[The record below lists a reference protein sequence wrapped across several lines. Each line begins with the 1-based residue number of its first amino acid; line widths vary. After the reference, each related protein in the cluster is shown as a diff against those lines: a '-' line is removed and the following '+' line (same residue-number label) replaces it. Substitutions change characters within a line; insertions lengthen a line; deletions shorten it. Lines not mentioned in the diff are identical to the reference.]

1 MDRGL
6 ALVTGG
12 AVRVGR
18 AISIGLAN
26 AGYRVVVHANSHFE
40 EAQRLAKK
48 LDGFAVSGDLSN
60 PNSRTTIFQQVD
72 GFEGRLSLLVNSA
85 AVFRPSAPEDVDPT
99 LWTQHVD
106 VNLSA
111 PFFCAQQAYQRMRT
125 SGGSIINI
133 VDIAALQPEENFVH
147 YAMTKAGL
155 LSMTRGLAH
164 HWAPKVRVNGVSPGP
179 VLLPETYTP
188 AERAAW
194 LERLPM
200 GEALGPKD
208 VADTV
213 TFLATGPSGI
223 TGQVIRVDG
232 GWTSR
237 VS

>member
-18 AISIGLAN
+18 AISMALAD

-40 EAQRLAKK
+40 DAQRLAKT
-48 LDGFAVSGDLSN
+48 LDGFAVSGDLSR
-60 PNSRTTIFQQVD
+60 PESRQEIFQQVD

-85 AVFRPSAPEDVDPT
+85 AVFRPSAPEEVDSS

-111 PFFCAQQAYQRMRT
+111 PFFCAQHAYQRMRN

-188 AERAAW
+188 EERAVW

-200 GEALGPKD
+200 GEELGPND

-213 TFLATGPSGI
+213 VFLATGPSGI
-223 TGQVIRVDG
+223 TGQVIKVDG